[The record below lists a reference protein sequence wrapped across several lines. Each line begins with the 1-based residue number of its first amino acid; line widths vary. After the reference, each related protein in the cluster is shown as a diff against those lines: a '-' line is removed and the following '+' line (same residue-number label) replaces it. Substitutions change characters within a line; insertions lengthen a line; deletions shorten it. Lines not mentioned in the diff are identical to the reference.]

1 MGIPST
7 TLISTIPNG
16 IVEKIGKKLEGHLH
30 NRLWTRACISEEV
43 KMFPYRM
50 GKAEVIY
57 KSYFPKHQS
66 TKLPKKLNNQCT
78 RFIVNIPEGR
88 RPSDHSDERY
98 VSMLEKIRKEGFS
111 TRTSSSS
118 VMGSTRLGVVVGTN
132 QVKSLDPKLNKKFKK
147 MIKNTPPY
155 EGLASRRVGFL
166 WKPTYKLVSGDKNF
180 IYRFEDSWN
189 LLEKLSKVLSR
200 AKKKKPVEP
209 LKKNTK
215 NFLESVRVFIEE
227 KAPKKP
233 IPFQEI
239 RQYIFKH
246 DLTRDLLKAFERNDK
261 NPIYLTVMDADFL
274 QLRLDS
280 EQGIFSKASEALS
293 KKDASVVG
301 FGYRTKKT
309 ELPIVK
315 IAVEMDMAVR
325 DAITK
330 IIPYGAYLPEP
341 FLCVSLKNPN
351 EKNHL
356 KKLSFTGHGSAL
368 ESRRLIQNGREK
380 GALDDQMHFE
390 KKGLVTTS
398 PARWKTKKNKNN
410 PELTIKNLQEGLKR
424 IRKLSQSH
432 CHTLKA
438 AENIYAAI
446 PFSTSKVGAT
456 RGFIATI
463 FKAYD
468 PLSKILDLDENPSEK
483 ELKKLLKNIHKLNE
497 NEKAALK
504 EAKKNL
510 NTLHMDKKLIKKI
523 EEAAK
528 ASGSAIKKVLKNYF
542 FG

>member
-1 MGIPST
+1 
-7 TLISTIPNG
+7 
-16 IVEKIGKKLEGHLH
+16 
-30 NRLWTRACISEEV
+30 
-43 KMFPYRM
+43 MFPYRM

-88 RPSDHSDERY
+88 RPSDHSDESY

-155 EGLASRRVGFL
+155 EDLASRRVGFL

-180 IYRFEDSWN
+180 VYPFKGSWN
-189 LLEKLSKVLSR
+189 LLKKLSKALAKPENKKSVKSLKNP
-200 AKKKKPVEP
+200 KKKKLVKP
-209 LKKNTK
+209 LIKDSKK
-215 NFLESVRVFIEE
+215 FLESVRVFIEE

-239 RQYIFKH
+239 REYILKH
-246 DLTRDLLKAFERNDK
+246 DLTRDFLKAFERNGK

-274 QLRLDS
+274 QLRVDS
-280 EQGIFSKASEALS
+280 EQGIFSKANEVLS

-301 FGYRTKKT
+301 FGYRTKED

-315 IAVEMDMAVR
+315 IAVEMDMAAR

-356 KKLSFTGHGSAL
+356 KKLSFTGHGNAL
-368 ESRRLIQNGREK
+368 ESRRLIENGRAK
-380 GALDDQMHFE
+380 GALDDQIHFE

-398 PARWKTKKNKNN
+398 PARWKTKKNQNN
-410 PELTIKNLQEGLKR
+410 PELTIKKLQEGLKS
-424 IRKLSQSH
+424 IRNLSQSH
-432 CHTLKA
+432 CHPLKA

-446 PFSTSKVGAT
+446 PFSTSEVGAT
-456 RGFIATI
+456 RGFIATL
-463 FKAYD
+463 FKSYD
-468 PLSKILDLDENPSEK
+468 PLSKILDLDKNPSKK
-483 ELKKLLKNIHKLNE
+483 ELKKVLKNVHKLNK
-497 NEKAALK
+497 NEKAALE
-504 EAKKNL
+504 EAKEIL
-510 NTLHMDKKLIKKI
+510 NDLDMDEKLIEKI
-523 EEAAK
+523 EKAAK
-528 ASGSAIKKVLKNYF
+528 ASGKAVKKVLEKHF